1 MFFFPT
7 VFPKAWPRVYTRAAR
22 VDFVY
27 FVVLVSSLIF
37 VHELGHFVVAKLF
50 GVKVLTFS
58 IGFGPKL
65 LRLRGRETE
74 YCVGLFPFGG
84 FVRMLESSK
93 SDMPVLPEEATRTF
107 EAQALPKRVAI
118 VLAGPAMNLLFPLL
132 LYTTVYMEDRTL
144 PPAVIGSVE
153 AGMPADGQL
162 LPDDVLVS
170 VGGEEVRSFTDA
182 QAIIAKGGGRAL
194 RFDVLREGRPLEIVV
209 TPVSEWHA
217 LGPRALDLGEQIGKI
232 GVSPRFL
239 APVIGIKK
247 TDSPAYRAGL
257 RTFDRITAVNGRRIE
272 RMTELVQ
279 VLSQNRG
286 DAMVVSYSRP
296 VAAEALGQVA
306 EVALP
311 DSGVVT
317 LTPLPLEGDN
327 KPADYVARSKDVEA
341 RTGIETS
348 ELYVAQVPAGSSE
361 WQAGLRPGDRLE
373 SVDGDAV
380 RSLRDAETK
389 LVRNKPGEV
398 VGALSPHEL
407 AWTRDGELVRGVLS
421 IARLKVTPYAPRAD
435 QVRVENTKLVRYA
448 VARGWNQ
455 TAFAVK
461 FVAVGVV
468 RVLQGKISLA
478 YVTGPLGLVDVAGE
492 AGRLGPTSFLWVMG
506 LISVNL
512 GLVNLLPIPVLDGG
526 MLLLLLLESIR
537 RKPFSLRVREVL
549 SLAGVGLMMALML
562 VAFGNDLRHRIGGEP
577 RPMLDP

>member
-1 MFFFPT
+1 M
-7 VFPKAWPRVYTRAAR
+7 
-22 VDFVY
+22 DFVY

-37 VHELGHFVVAKLF
+37 VHELGHFLVAKLL

-74 YCVGLFPFGG
+74 YCIGLFPFGG

-93 SDMPVLPEEATRTF
+93 SDLPVLPEEASRTF
-107 EAQALPKRVAI
+107 EAQALPKRIAI
-118 VLAGPAMNLLFPLL
+118 VLAGPAMNLLFPFL
-132 LYTTVYMEDRTL
+132 LYTTVYTEDRTL

-153 AGMPADGQL
+153 AGMPADAQL
-162 LPDDVLVS
+162 LPDDVLLS
-170 VGGEEVRSFTDA
+170 VGGEEVRSFTEA
-182 QAIIAKGGGRAL
+182 QTIIAKSGGRPL
-194 RFDVLREGRPLEIVV
+194 RFDILREGRPLDVVV
-209 TPVSEWHA
+209 TPKSEWHA

-232 GVSPRFL
+232 GVSPRFF

-272 RMTELVQ
+272 RMTELAQ

-296 VAAEALGQVA
+296 ATSEALGQLA

-311 DSGVVT
+311 ESGVVT

-327 KPADYVARSKDVEA
+327 KPADYVARSKDVES

-348 ELYVAQVPAGSSE
+348 ELYVAYVPQGSSE

-373 SVDGDAV
+373 SVDDDPV

-389 LVRNKPGEV
+389 LLRVDGAHKSGA
-398 VGALSPHEL
+398 GALPQHEL
-407 AWTRDGELVRGVLS
+407 AWTRDGELLRGVLS
-421 IARLKVTPYAPRAD
+421 IARLKVTPFAPKAD
-435 QVRVENTKLVRYA
+435 QTRVENTKLIRHA
-448 VARGWNQ
+448 VVRGWNQ
-455 TAFAVK
+455 TVFAVK
-461 FVAVGVV
+461 FVATGVV
-468 RVLQGKISLA
+468 RVLQGKVSLA

-512 GLVNLLPIPVLDGG
+512 GLVNLLPVPVLDGG
-526 MLLLLLLESIR
+526 MLLLLLLESVR
-537 RKPFSLRVREVL
+537 RKPLSLRVREVL
-549 SLAGVGLMMALML
+549 SLAGVGVLMALML
-562 VAFGNDLRHRIGGEP
+562 VAFGNDLRHRIGGE
-577 RPMLDP
+577 RTPMLE

>member
-1 MFFFPT
+1 M
-7 VFPKAWPRVYTRAAR
+7 
-22 VDFVY
+22 DFVY

-37 VHELGHFVVAKLF
+37 VHELGHFLVAKLF

-58 IGFGPKL
+58 IGFGPKV

-93 SDMPVLPEEATRTF
+93 SDTPVLPEEATRTF

-132 LYTTVYMEDRTL
+132 LYTTVYLEDRTL

-182 QAIIAKGGGRAL
+182 QNIISKSGNRAL
-194 RFDVLREGRPLEIVV
+194 RVDVLREGRPLEVVV
-209 TPVSEWHA
+209 TPTQEWHA

-232 GVSPRFL
+232 GISPRFH

-272 RMTELVQ
+272 RMTELAQ

-296 VAAEALGQVA
+296 VAAEALGQLA
-306 EVALP
+306 EVSLP
-311 DSGVVT
+311 ESGVVT

-327 KPADYVARSKDVEA
+327 KPADYTARSKDVEA

-348 ELYVAQVPAGSSE
+348 ELYVAHVPAGSSE

-373 SVDGDAV
+373 SVDGDPI
-380 RSLRDAETK
+380 RSLHDAETK
-389 LVRNKPGEV
+389 LIHTKNASAAPGD
-398 VGALSPHEL
+398 ALSPHEL
-407 AWTRDGELVRGVLS
+407 AWTRDGELLRGVLS
-421 IARLKVTPYAPRAD
+421 IAHLKVTPYAPRAD
-435 QVRVENTKLVRYA
+435 QTRVENTKLIRYA
-448 VARGWNQ
+448 VVRGWNQ

-461 FVAVGVV
+461 FVAIGVV
-468 RVLQGKISLA
+468 RVLQGKVSLA

-492 AGRLGPTSFLWVMG
+492 AGRMGPTSFLWVMG

-526 MLLLLLLESIR
+526 MLLLLLLESMR
-537 RKPFSLRVREVL
+537 RKPLSLRVREVL

-577 RPMLDP
+577 RPMLDQ

>member
-1 MFFFPT
+1 M
-7 VFPKAWPRVYTRAAR
+7 
-22 VDFVY
+22 DFVY

-37 VHELGHFVVAKLF
+37 VHELGHFLVAKLL

-74 YCVGLFPFGG
+74 YCIGIFPFGG

-93 SDMPVLPEEATRTF
+93 SETPVLPEEASRTF
-107 EAQALPKRVAI
+107 EAQALPKRIAI

-132 LYTTVYMEDRTL
+132 LYTTVYLEDRTL
-144 PPAVIGSVE
+144 PPPVVGSVE

-162 LPDDVLVS
+162 LPDDVLLS
-170 VGGEEVRSFTDA
+170 VGGEEVRSFTEA
-182 QAIIAKGGGRAL
+182 QSIIAKSGGRPL
-194 RFDVLREGRPLEIVV
+194 RFDVLREGRPVEVVV
-209 TPVSEWHA
+209 TPKGEWHA

-232 GVSPRFL
+232 GISPRFF

-272 RMTELVQ
+272 RMTELAQ

-296 VAAEALGQVA
+296 ATTDALGQLA
-306 EVALP
+306 EIALP
-311 DSGVVT
+311 ESGVVT
-317 LTPLPLEGDN
+317 LTPLPQDADN
-327 KPADYVARSKDVEA
+327 KPADYVARSKDVES
-341 RTGIETS
+341 RTGVETS
-348 ELYVAQVPAGSSE
+348 ELYVAHVPAGSSE

-373 SVDGDAV
+373 SVDDEPV

-389 LVRNKPGEV
+389 LVRARGD
-398 VGALSPHEL
+398 GTGSLAQHEL
-407 AWTRDGELVRGVLS
+407 AWTRDGEMLRGVLS
-421 IARLKVTPYAPRAD
+421 IARLKVTPFAPKAD
-435 QVRVENTKLVRYA
+435 QVRVENTKLFRHA
-448 VARGWNQ
+448 VTRGWNQ

-461 FVAVGVV
+461 FVATGVV
-468 RVLQGKISLA
+468 RVLQGKVSLA

-492 AGRLGPTSFLWVMG
+492 AGRLGPESFLWVMG

-526 MLLLLLLESIR
+526 MLLLLLLESVR
-537 RKPFSLRVREVL
+537 RKPLSLRVREVL
-549 SLAGVGLMMALML
+549 SLAGVGVLMALML
-562 VAFGNDLRHRIGGEP
+562 VAFGNDVRHRIVGE
-577 RPMLDP
+577 RTPMLDQ